1 MLVGGW
7 RGCEWSAYELELGPF
22 FLPKVSTTFTNL
34 KRTKSVMA
42 KLMHIAKLVND
53 SEKIEL
59 TSDVDLNSF
68 GSVDPDQNSEY
79 VLRGIQSE
87 LNHLIFNFFF
97 EGS

>member
-7 RGCEWSAYELELGPF
+7 RGCEGSAYELELGPF

-34 KRTKSVMA
+34 KRTKNVMA
-42 KLMHIAKLVND
+42 KLMHIAILVND

-68 GSVDPDQNSEY
+68 GSVDPDPKVQN
-79 VLRGIQSE
+79 VKQS
-87 LNHLIFNFFF
+87 LINNFF
-97 EGS
+97 